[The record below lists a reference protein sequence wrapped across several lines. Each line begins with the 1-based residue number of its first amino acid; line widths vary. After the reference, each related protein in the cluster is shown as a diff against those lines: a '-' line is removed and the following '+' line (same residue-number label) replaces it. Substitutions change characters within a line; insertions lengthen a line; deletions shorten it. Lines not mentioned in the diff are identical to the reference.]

1 MVLPASATVPGCSII
16 LSALVSLA
24 DASAFLGPVQP
35 QGTITALSAESEHAL
50 LVELEAALGSAHRH
64 ATERRLSRLEQRL
77 RPMFASIR
85 KNKNGKLGAAAAGYI
100 LHRVF
105 VQRHGWFIRSL
116 EPVGNSMAAW
126 NTSSPTVVLE
136 ERVSEHVQKLFQ
148 DRLGENG
155 LGVKELAIL
164 AATLE
169 HLVHGEALD
178 RLRVAYT
185 AASFSEGDV
194 LSEEEAIHVLE
205 MYMSIY
211 ILGFMHTDLK
221 TMSATIAQSL
231 HANIFEVYPT
241 WPETQQFLREVYRS
255 VAPKRDYLYFNEV
268 ENVIAEIGER
278 YGRFQDIEC
287 RQLKDMLV
295 ASEDPSIGGAGRVRI
310 SDFYKKALNEGKWQF
325 TESVDYLRNLGALDE
340 SDAENPRVII
350 PNYISGPS
358 NCVASSAYYSVCC
371 LDECEGI
378 LAQLEQSISAPEASP
393 STIVSRVSMTPSASM
408 PSNRTLSS
416 WLQHRLDEV
425 AKHHGGLVPLH
436 GRLFTQWLHYA
447 YPRECPFPHVS
458 GTINPKHLED
468 VIEALNGTDEEVP
481 AASEADM
488 QRVVAAAPPLKHR
501 IPGSEAGA
509 HEESGMWSMEEELVV
524 WHPPNEPQQWGH
536 LSALGRFRGVTLVGV
551 VLSLS
556 VALVRSL
563 EPALRNEGALR
574 EKHYV

>member
-1 MVLPASATVPGCSII
+1 MSCQASASLLGLSILLAALAP
-16 LSALVSLA
+16 LS
-24 DASAFLGPVQP
+24 DASAFLGRLQP
-35 QGTITALSAESEHAL
+35 QGATGPLTAESEHLL

-77 RPMFASIR
+77 RPMFGAIR
-85 KNKNGKLGAAAAGYI
+85 KNKNGKLDAAGAGYV
-100 LHRVF
+100 LHRLF

-116 EPVGNSMAAW
+116 EPAGGSMAKW
-126 NTSSPTVVLE
+126 NSSSPIVVLE
-136 ERVSEHVQKLFQ
+136 ERVPEHVQRLFQ

-178 RLRVAYT
+178 RLKVAYL
-185 AASFSEGDV
+185 AQGVSQDDV
-194 LSEEEAIHVLE
+194 LSEEEAAQILE

-211 ILGFMHTDLK
+211 ILGFMHTNLT
-221 TMSATIAQSL
+221 TMTGPIAQEL
-231 HANIFEVYPT
+231 HANINEVYPT

-287 RQLKDMLV
+287 RQLKDLLV

-310 SDFYKKALNEGKWQF
+310 SDFYKKALDEGKWQF

-340 SDAENPRVII
+340 SDASNPRVII

-378 LAQLEQSISAPEASP
+378 LGQLEQGIAAPEASV
-393 STIVSRVSMTPSASM
+393 STILSRVSMTPSASM
-408 PSNRTLSS
+408 PSNRTLSG

-436 GRLFTQWLHYA
+436 GRLFQQWLHYA

-458 GTINPKHLED
+458 GTINPQHLED
-468 VIEALNGTDEEVP
+468 VLELMNGTNEEVA
-481 AASEADM
+481 AASETQMRA
-488 QRVVAAAPPLKHR
+488 VVEAAPPLKNR

-509 HEESGMWSMEEELVV
+509 LEESGMWSMEEELVV
-524 WHPPNEPQQWGH
+524 WHQANDPQLWGG
-536 LSALGRFRGVTLVGV
+536 LLAQGRFRGVALIGAA
-551 VLSLS
+551 LSLS

-563 EPALRNEGALR
+563 EPALRSQVGMQ